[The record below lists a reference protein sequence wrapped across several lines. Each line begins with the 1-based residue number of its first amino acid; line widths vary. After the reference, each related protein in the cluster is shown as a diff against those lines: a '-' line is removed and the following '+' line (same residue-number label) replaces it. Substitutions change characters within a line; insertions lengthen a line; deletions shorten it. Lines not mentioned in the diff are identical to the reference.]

1 MSPDGPVRAFK
12 SEYLG
17 NEVMISENG
26 VYGVAATAPGT
37 FALTAT
43 VADGRPDRPP
53 YDPPVENATVTF
65 TSVSGPALP
74 APPDGAVR
82 VTTKT
87 GYDGAF
93 AVINLPTRPGGTC
106 YRMTI
111 VAQGVG
117 RYESVDV
124 IDPGVYDQSIELD
137 GGLQIEKPGLSLSS
151 VGRADDVDRACAR
164 TSPALH

>member
-1 MSPDGPVRAFK
+1 MRSFK

-17 NEVMISENG
+17 TEVMISENG
-26 VYGVAATAPGT
+26 VYGVAATARGP

-43 VADGRPDRPP
+43 VADGRPNRPP

-65 TSVSGPALP
+65 TSVSAPGLP
-74 APPDGAVR
+74 APPGGDLR

-93 AVINLPTRPGGTC
+93 AVINIPTRPGGTC
-106 YRMTI
+106 YRMAI
-111 VAQGVG
+111 VAPGVG

-124 IDPGVYDQSIELD
+124 LDPGVYNQSIELD
-137 GGLQIEKPGLSLSS
+137 GGLQIEEPLSPLSS
-151 VGRADDVDRACAR
+151 RGRTDDVRRACAR
-164 TSPALH
+164 ISPASR